1 LYLLT
6 SDTFEKQL
14 LFAQKISPSTPM
26 LTVPEAKQRLLTIL
40 KTKSVFHG
48 DFLLAS
54 GQRSNYYVDCRL
66 TTLDPE
72 GATLVGQVLF
82 SVIADQISTTG
93 VRVDAVGGL
102 TMGADPISLAIG
114 MRSFQQRPDA
124 PLKCFVVRK
133 EPKGHGQGKQIEG
146 NFSSG
151 DSVVVIDD
159 VVTKGD
165 STLKAVEAVEK
176 EGGKV
181 AFVVVLV
188 DRQQGGREKI
198 EQRGY
203 KVLSAFTRDD
213 LLQPASHSTE
223 ERAAA

>member
-1 LYLLT
+1 M
-6 SDTFEKQL
+6 EVRQKQL
-14 LFAQKISPSTPM
+14 LFGQNIPPSTAM
-26 LTVPEAKQRLLTIL
+26 LTLAEAKQRLLAIL

-54 GQRSNYYVDCRL
+54 GQRSDYYVDCRL

-82 SVIADQISTTG
+82 SLIEEQIAKTG
-93 VRVDAVGGL
+93 ARVDAVGGL

-114 MRSFQQRPDA
+114 MRSFQERPNA

-133 EPKGHGQGKQIEG
+133 EPKDHGQGKQIEG
-146 NFSSG
+146 NFSPG
-151 DSVVVIDD
+151 DSVIVIDD
-159 VVTKGD
+159 VITKGD
-165 STLKAVEAVEK
+165 STLKAVDAVEK

-203 KVLSAFTRDD
+203 KVVSAFTRDE
-213 LLQPASHSTE
+213 LLQPATAE
-223 ERAAA
+223 QRVAA

>member
-1 LYLLT
+1 M
-6 SDTFEKQL
+6 SN
-14 LFAQKISPSTPM
+14 FA
-26 LTVPEAKQRLLTIL
+26 EAKQRLLAIL
-40 KTKSVFHG
+40 KKKSVFHG
-48 DFLLAS
+48 DFVLAS

-72 GATLVGQVLF
+72 GATLVGQVLY
-82 SVIADQISTTG
+82 SLIEDHTARSS

-114 MRSFQQRPDA
+114 MRSFQQRPNA

-146 NFSSG
+146 NFAAG

-165 STLKAVEAVEK
+165 STLKAVDAVEK

-188 DRQQGGREKI
+188 DRQQGGRAKI
-198 EQRGY
+198 EERGY
-203 KVLSAFTRDD
+203 KVISAFTKDD
-213 LLQPASHSTE
+213 LLQPSA
-223 ERAAA
+223 

>member
-1 LYLLT
+1 
-6 SDTFEKQL
+6 
-14 LFAQKISPSTPM
+14 M
-26 LTVPEAKQRLLTIL
+26 LTLTEAKQRLLRIL

-48 DFLLAS
+48 EFVLAS

-82 SVIADQISTTG
+82 SLIEDQVVKTG
-93 VRVDAVGGL
+93 ARVDAVGGL

-114 MRSFQQRPDA
+114 MRSFQERPNA

-133 EPKGHGQGKQIEG
+133 EPKRPWPGKQIEG
-146 NFSSG
+146 NFSPG
-151 DSVVVIDD
+151 DSVIVIDD

-203 KVLSAFTRDD
+203 KVVSAFTKDD
-213 LLQPASHSTE
+213 LLQPAVNE
-223 ERAAA
+223 QRVAA

>member
-1 LYLLT
+1 M
-6 SDTFEKQL
+6 SNDT
-14 LFAQKISPSTPM
+14 
-26 LTVPEAKQRLLTIL
+26 EAKQRLLAIL
-40 KTKSVFHG
+40 KKKSVFHG
-48 DFLLAS
+48 DFVLAS

-72 GATLVGQVLF
+72 GATLVGQVLY
-82 SVIADQISTTG
+82 SMIEEHSTESG
-93 VRVDAVGGL
+93 ARVDAVGGL

-114 MRSFQQRPDA
+114 MRSFQQRPNA

-146 NFSSG
+146 NFAPG

-165 STLKAVEAVEK
+165 STLKAVDAVER

-181 AFVVVLV
+181 AFVAVLV
-188 DRQQGGREKI
+188 DRLQGGRDKI
-198 EQRGY
+198 EQRGF
-203 KVLSAFTRDD
+203 KVISAFTKDD
-213 LLQPASHSTE
+213 LLQ
-223 ERAAA
+223 

>member
-1 LYLLT
+1 
-6 SDTFEKQL
+6 
-14 LFAQKISPSTPM
+14 M
-26 LTVPEAKQRLLTIL
+26 LNVTEAKERLLAIL
-40 KTKSVFHG
+40 KKKSVFHG
-48 DFLLAS
+48 DFVLAS

-72 GATLVGQVLF
+72 GATLVGHVLF
-82 SVIADQISTTG
+82 SMLEDHISKTG
-93 VRVDAVGGL
+93 ARVDAVGGL

-114 MRSFQQRPDA
+114 MRSFQVRPNA

-133 EPKGHGQGKQIEG
+133 EPKGHGQGKEIEG
-146 NFSSG
+146 NFAPG

-165 STLKAVEAVEK
+165 STLKAVDAVER

-188 DRQQGGREKI
+188 DRQQGGRDKI

-203 KVLSAFTRDD
+203 KVISAFTKED
-213 LLQPASHSTE
+213 LLATTSE
-223 ERAAA
+223 RRAAA